1 MSPASDI
8 RLFALLS
15 LCGLVFLGLSLSG
28 CGLFGP
34 QSKSEPEYVGVW
46 LQEDRE
52 IPAGRETIE
61 IDFYLALTE
70 NRSVKWQVTTEGE
83 VQCNTAGADI
93 LGYDGPTNKLTVAP
107 DSGETRIKH
116 YVEHLGDQI
125 VYSERYIFYAL
136 GRSDTLNLTER
147 NPSELE
153 ACRDQG

>member
-1 MSPASDI
+1 MSPPSDI
-8 RLFALLS
+8 RLATLLS
-15 LCGLVFLGLSLSG
+15 LCSLVVLGLSLPG

-52 IPAGRETIE
+52 IPADRGTIE

-70 NRSVKWQVTTEGE
+70 DRSVKWQITTEDE
-83 VQCNTAGADI
+83 AQCNTAGADI
-93 LGYDGPTNKLTVAP
+93 LGYDAPTNKLTVAP

-147 NPSELE
+147 DPSELD
-153 ACRDQG
+153 ACQTQG